1 MPVKYKFVRT
11 SLLYKGGVACA
22 ISTVSTTEPFLP
34 VIFVNSFLILTS
46 EVGQGK
52 IALMGELLVPPLLG
66 GLILFSF
73 WRRLQNQTRITSFSM
88 FSWSAIMVISSEV
101 GFWFCEKKMVLK
113 KLWNYLMKFYLIAS
127 TSQGRNMDGPFISRI
142 LSVVQ

>member
-113 KLWNYLMKFYLIAS
+113 KL
-127 TSQGRNMDGPFISRI
+127 
-142 LSVVQ
+142 